1 MQALRY
7 IPALPALLVT
17 APALAAGQ
25 GNGVAHAIP
34 WARIALAFVFCIAL
48 AAGAILLMR
57 KYRLHDGSGFSFPRC
72 PTGQR
77 AIEIVET
84 RRVSQHGDAC
94 LLRCHGQDYL
104 FVITPHQAVLLD
116 KLGAGG
122 E

>member
-7 IPALPALLVT
+7 IPGLPVLLIA
-17 APALAAGQ
+17 APALAAGL
-25 GNGVAHAIP
+25 GKGAAPAIP
-34 WARIALAFVFCIAL
+34 WARITLAFVFCIAL

-57 KYRLHDGSGFSFPRC
+57 TYRLHEGGHFSFPRRQA
-72 PTGQR
+72 GQH

-104 FVITPHQAVLLD
+104 FVVTAHQIVLLD
-116 KLGAGG
+116 KLGAQG